1 MLHHRIGDLEIEA
14 RKAVIKDLLHH
25 RIGDLENEEIFN
37 HYHKTLHHR
46 IGDLE
51 TVAPFYGKRMYASS
65 PHR

>member
-1 MLHHRIGDLEIEA
+1 MSSASLA
-14 RKAVIKDLLHH
+14 MVVVLHH

-51 TVAPFYGKRMYASS
+51 VSQKD
-65 PHR
+65 